1 MKVWA
6 LEHDNAERGCPD
18 GMVVLAEDEDGA
30 RLGAAR
36 KAGGGD
42 LEKGAVWLAK
52 PITRCVEVD
61 LGKECVVLVSYVE

>member
-1 MKVWA
+1 
-6 LEHDNAERGCPD
+6 
-18 GMVVLAEDEDGA
+18 MVVLAEDEDGA